1 MATATTT
8 TVLGREKSA
17 ATAAGF
23 RKALARGPIGMPLP
37 PPPIIQL
44 PLTRRPRILK
54 KENLSRKL
62 CQQRRRYYVVVPG
75 GLERPANIS
84 IPREEEEEEEL

>member
-1 MATATTT
+1 MAT

-23 RKALARGPIGMPLP
+23 RKALARARGPIGMPLP

-84 IPREEEEEEEL
+84 IPREGEEEEEL